1 MSRSN
6 NWPSRY
12 FMNTRLDYLWE
23 KVSLFTQFSDLAKI
37 FEPIFFKISLK
48 TGPIFDHP
56 LLVKIGS
63 EIRKSVQNRK
73 TDIFSSPAVRPIR
86 TSIHTSVPI
95 RVLAI
100 TPKLYG
106 IYLWNFT
113 GACMT
118 LRQCVMNKEDNLGC
132 LVFELSALDLVPY
145 SKLCLG
151 HTPKPYGIYL
161 WNFTGVCMTLRRCV
175 MKKEDNSCLFGFLII
190 CPWLSSV

>member
-73 TDIFSSPAVRPIR
+73 TDIFSSPGRHEILSLIFPIKSTYTKKKKKNKKKNNRKTYTHTKKKHTKRHRMAFAWILLAASR
-86 TSIHTSVPI
+86 TTIPS
-95 RVLAI
+95 LAH
-100 TPKLYG
+100 
-106 IYLWNFT
+106 FS
-113 GACMT
+113 M
-118 LRQCVMNKEDNLGC
+118 KEI
-132 LVFELSALDLVPY
+132 FHFS
-145 SKLCLG
+145 
-151 HTPKPYGIYL
+151 
-161 WNFTGVCMTLRRCV
+161 
-175 MKKEDNSCLFGFLII
+175 LII
-190 CPWLSSV
+190 FI